1 MQEAKPLPNAGLQ
14 RYGWHSSSVPVK
26 GSGLAES
33 TMPVGVVNM
42 PSPKS
47 LSTTGSRA
55 AAVSAEILCVV
66 VPLLTATITILCT
79 CLSKHVTELRM
90 ELWSAVADQVGVAA
104 V

>member
-1 MQEAKPLPNAGLQ
+1 
-14 RYGWHSSSVPVK
+14 
-26 GSGLAES
+26 
-33 TMPVGVVNM
+33 
-42 PSPKS
+42 
-47 LSTTGSRA
+47 
-55 AAVSAEILCVV
+55 VV